1 MIRKKSHLYSCINNM
16 TNGWDKHTS
25 STLDNTNL
33 EAIKAL
39 EKELGQTLL
48 SFSCH
53 DIAPAVVDD
62 EALSK
67 ISELEK
73 KLGVVLVAV
82 R

>member
-1 MIRKKSHLYSCINNM
+1 MLCSF
-16 TNGWDKHTS
+16 
-25 STLDNTNL
+25 STLDKANL
-33 EAIKAL
+33 EAIQIL

-53 DIAPAVVDD
+53 DIAPAVIDD

-67 ISELEK
+67 IGELEK

-82 R
+82 K